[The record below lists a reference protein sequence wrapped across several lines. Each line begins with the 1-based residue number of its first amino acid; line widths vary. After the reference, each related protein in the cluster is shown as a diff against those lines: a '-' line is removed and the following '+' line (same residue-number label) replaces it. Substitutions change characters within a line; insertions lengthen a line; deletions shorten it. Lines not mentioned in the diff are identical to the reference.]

1 MVIFHCPGPSGL
13 HYKPNLNLHLPP
25 QALRHLP
32 HFTHLDYISYLTHL
46 LLTPHLPP
54 QALRLLPHL
63 THLDLFSYDV
73 RRFVMDDTLMLLSQ
87 VLVWMVLVW
96 SIDSITVL
104 VWRAL

>member
-1 MVIFHCPGPSGL
+1 M
-13 HYKPNLNLHLPP
+13 
-25 QALRHLP
+25 
-32 HFTHLDYISYLTHL
+32 THL

-54 QALRLLPHL
+54 QALRHLPHL

-96 SIDSITVL
+96 SIDRTTVL
-104 VWRAL
+104 VWRTL